1 MIGSVLLAAIMST
14 ALASPLPGMQDTRT
28 DEPGGRMEQADS
40 SVRFRY
46 QPGVF
51 RDDGEGDSLALV
63 RKPADPPPSFSARS
77 WLLAPDPTP
86 SLRSPNVP
94 YV

>member
-14 ALASPLPGMQDTRT
+14 VLASPLPGMQDTRT

-51 RDDGEGDSLALV
+51 RDDGEGDSLALL
-63 RKPADPPPSFSARS
+63 RKTGEPAAYVF
-77 WLLAPDPTP
+77 TP
-86 SLRSPNVP
+86 AVGCWRLTQHLR
-94 YV
+94 

>member
-28 DEPGGRMEQADS
+28 DELGGLMEQAEG
-40 SVRFRY
+40 SVRVPH

-51 RDDGEGDSLALV
+51 RDDGEGDSLTPV
-63 RKPADPPPSFSARS
+63 RKTGEPTAHVFTPADGCWRLTQHLS
-77 WLLAPDPTP
+77 
-86 SLRSPNVP
+86 
-94 YV
+94 